1 MGKSELISRRMPAF
15 AFGRRNPDLR
25 IIGTSYAADRAWDFS
40 RDVQRIIDSES
51 YQRIFPT
58 TTINGE
64 FGRYRNAKRD
74 VDLFEI
80 VGQERFIQMIR
91 STGNLSTGACLSEF
105 RSLSTPT

>member
-15 AFGRRNPDLR
+15 AFGRNPDLR
-25 IIGTSYAADRAWDFS
+25 IIGTSDRAWDFS

-64 FGRYRNAKRD
+64 FGRDRNAKRE
-74 VDLFEI
+74 VGLFEI
-80 VGQERFIQMIR
+80 VGQ
-91 STGNLSTGACLSEF
+91 
-105 RSLSTPT
+105 